1 MKQLRALAW
10 RLAPDF
16 CHAISLRLPPLR
28 AYWFYGRH
36 RRRGRASSEGPVI
49 VAGFHGAVL
58 GLGEAARG
66 TVTALAATGIEAQ
79 AWDVSTQLGHVRR
92 FDIGDETPP
101 KSGPGVIITQMN
113 PPELI
118 RLVSTTRG
126 APFEGK
132 RSIGYW
138 AWELMD
144 IPKAWKPAFRYV
156 DEVWT
161 PSSFCAEAIRRSAPR
176 DLPIK
181 IVPHR
186 APLNRVAPDR
196 ARFGLSPDHVVVL
209 CAFDLRSTLARK
221 NPLGALEAF
230 RIAAAKAERPVTLVF
245 KTVGGA
251 DAPDSLATL
260 RAGIGDTP
268 DVLVLTE
275 SMSMEARDQL
285 MASCDIFLSLH
296 RSEGFGLLLA
306 EAMAAGKAVV
316 ATGWSANMDF
326 MDAES
331 AVLVPY
337 VLRPVQDPQGLY
349 QRGVWAEPDT
359 EAAGE
364 ALVKLINDPAQRAEL
379 GAKALAA
386 VDQRL
391 SPPAIAAIMRR
402 AFLDDPTSAEG
413 SKG

>member
-10 RLAPDF
+10 RVAPDL
-16 CHAISLRLPPLR
+16 CHVISLRLPGLR
-28 AYWFYGRH
+28 AYWFHGRR
-36 RRRGRASSEGPVI
+36 RRRGRSLSEGPVI

-79 AWDVSTQLGHVRR
+79 AWDVSAQLGHVRR
-92 FDIGDETPP
+92 FDIGEVATPP
-101 KSGPGVIITQMN
+101 PGPGTIITQMN
-113 PPELI
+113 PAELI
-118 RLVSTTRG
+118 RLVSATRG

-144 IPKAWKPAFRYV
+144 IPEAWKPAFRYV
-156 DEVWT
+156 DEIWT
-161 PSSFCAEAIRRSAPR
+161 PSNFCAEAIRRSAPR

-181 IVPHR
+181 VVPHQ
-186 APLNRVAPDR
+186 APLNHAAPNR
-196 ARFGLSPDHVVVL
+196 ERFGLSPDHVVVL

-230 RIAAAKAERPVTLVF
+230 RIAAAKAKRPVTLVF

-260 RAGIGDTP
+260 RAAIGDTP

-275 SMSMEARDQL
+275 SLSMGARDQL

-331 AVLVPY
+331 AMLVPY
-337 VLRPVQDPQGLY
+337 ALCPVRDPQGLY
-349 QRGVWAEPDT
+349 QKGVWAEPDT
-359 EAAGE
+359 EAAGR
-364 ALVKLINDPAQRAEL
+364 ALAELINNPDQRAEL

-386 VDQRL
+386 VRQRL

-402 AFLDDPTSAEG
+402 AFDG
-413 SKG
+413 SPVRKGANG